1 MAKRIIIA
9 GSPQPDL
16 LRAAAEIGLQ
26 PIVLNPQGDGGDSS
40 VNAAAVSGDST
51 SPEAIKGLAIA
62 EDAVGVVAS
71 IEESVQAVAQAA
83 SELGLPGVSP
93 WAATR
98 TRNKVA
104 LRQALAAKGFPN
116 PPYREVITEEQAEES
131 ARAIGL
137 PVIVKPADGY
147 ACQGVRFVD
156 QIEEVSLAF
165 TMAAKHSA
173 LGVVIVEE
181 VMLGDEY
188 SVEGIKV
195 DGEYHVFGI
204 TRRIRSQSIHPYATG
219 LLVPANVSTTAQG
232 ALIATARAALTAI
245 GMKTGPAHVEM
256 ILTDKGP
263 QIIEIGAYLGAA
275 RIESALI
282 RLAYGIDCL
291 AGCLRVAIG
300 EAPRLKPCVDRAAA
314 ASWIPSPSGII
325 AAVEGVEEARSL
337 PGVAAVRVNAQPGE
351 KVGHITDCRS
361 RDRIGWVVATGANA
375 EEALATAVRGRDRC
389 RVVTRSTT

>member
-1 MAKRIIIA
+1 MAKRIVIA

-16 LRAAAEIGLQ
+16 LRAAAEIGLL
-26 PIVLNPQGDGGDSS
+26 PIVMNPQGDGGDSS
-40 VNAAAVSGDST
+40 VNTAAVSGDST
-51 SPEAIKGLAIA
+51 SPEAIKELVIA
-62 EDAVGVVAS
+62 EGAVGIVAS

-83 SELGLPGVSP
+83 SELDLPGVSP

-104 LRQALAAKGFPN
+104 LRQALSAKGFPN
-116 PPYREVITEEQAEES
+116 PEYLEVTCEEQAEDA
-131 ARAIGL
+131 ARDIGL

-147 ACQGVRFVD
+147 ACQGVRIVD
-156 QIEEVSLAF
+156 QLEEVSLAF

-173 LGVVIVEE
+173 LGVVIVESI
-181 VMLGDEY
+181 LWGDEY

-204 TRRIRSQSIHPYATG
+204 TSRIRSQSIHPYATG
-219 LLVPANVSTTAQG
+219 LIVPASVSTTAQG

-256 ILTDKGP
+256 ILTDHGP

-291 AGCLRVAIG
+291 AGSLRVAIG
-300 EAPRLKPCVDRAAA
+300 EAPRLKPTTERAAA

-325 AAVEGVEEARSL
+325 AAIEGVEEARAT
-337 PGVAAVRVNAQPGE
+337 PGVAAVRINAQPGE

-361 RDRIGWVVATGANA
+361 RDRIGWVVATGATADEAVTNA
-375 EEALATAVRGRDRC
+375 ARGRDLC
-389 RVVTRSTT
+389 RVVTRTTT